1 MFSKYLKSLSIL
13 KKFLF
18 INFIIFTIIGLFTII
33 YLNNIQPNLIKKK
46 SINHTNI
53 INNTIDNLLRLEIKF
68 VTEDIRKF
76 LFSTRFIFQNLDRV
90 IFFDNN
96 LNLVGDTDTLDL
108 DPRAFSTRLNDI
120 EFESLNEQKIN
131 KENKDKSNNNI
142 EKKFLSFELI
152 LKKYVSSD
160 EYGAPF
166 TFAQENFN
174 QFKLTTIKNVTK
186 EDLNIGYIL
195 ITENANDIK
204 VAIDERKAF
213 VIRTAISVG
222 FVILIFSFVLSRYF
236 IKPIQNLVSYTK
248 NIKEKSHEKLS
259 IDNLKNRNDEL
270 GLLSNSLEDMTT
282 ELQKRVAHA
291 ENFSTDLVHEIRNP
305 LASLKSASEILKDT
319 NSLDQRLKLLN
330 ILSHD
335 VLRIERLITDYSQML
350 KDEVALSNE
359 KIEKINIEKLKVRN
373 DELGLLSNSLD
384 DMTLELKKRIF
395 NAENFSTDLVHEI
408 RNPLASLKSASEILH
423 DSKDADQRLKLVN
436 ILSHDVQRIERLI
449 TDYSQMLKDE
459 VALSNEKIEKINVE
473 PIIES
478 VVDDFNSIYN
488 VKKGI
493 NIKYK
498 NDGKKE
504 YLINGIENRI
514 EQIIAN
520 LLDNSISFTKK
531 GGEILV
537 DVSLSTDNKII
548 IKIIDEGQGFKEKDT
563 SKIFNRFYSNRPD
576 KFGEHSGLGL
586 NIVKNLVDLH
596 DGKIVASNRL
606 DGDGAIME
614 ISFPTS

>member
-46 SINHTNI
+46 SINHINI
-53 INNTIDNLLRLEIKF
+53 INNTVDNLLRLEVKF

-90 IFFDNN
+90 IFFDND
-96 LNLVGDTDTLDL
+96 LNLIGDTDTLDL

-120 EFESLNEQKIN
+120 EFESLNEKKIN
-131 KENKDKSNNNI
+131 KENKDKSKNVD
-142 EKKFLSFELI
+142 EKKFISFELI

-160 EYGAPF
+160 EYGDPF
-166 TFAQENFN
+166 TFAKENFN

-319 NSLDQRLKLLN
+319 NSSDQRLKLLN

-335 VLRIERLITDYSQML
+335 VL
-350 KDEVALSNE
+350 
-359 KIEKINIEKLKVRN
+359 
-373 DELGLLSNSLD
+373 
-384 DMTLELKKRIF
+384 
-395 NAENFSTDLVHEI
+395 
-408 RNPLASLKSASEILH
+408 
-423 DSKDADQRLKLVN
+423 
-436 ILSHDVQRIERLI
+436 RIERLI

-537 DVSLSTDNKII
+537 DVSISTDNKIT

-606 DGDGAIME
+606 DCDGAIME